1 MYLSPPPDS
10 PAADRMYDDDRAA
23 MGFVMT
29 GSRVWAHRPE
39 LHDGLFAL
47 LGTATEAAGL
57 TLRDRGILVAACASA
72 LGDSYCSMAWGTK
85 LAGLADA
92 ELSGA
97 VLRGVDDRL
106 TERERALAGWARR
119 LARDANGTTAED
131 VGALRDAGYD
141 DAQILAI
148 TTYVALRIAF
158 STVNDGLGV
167 QPEPELAA
175 GAPEPVRAAVTYG
188 RPPAAG

>member
-10 PAADRMYDDDRAA
+10 PDADRMYADDRAE

-29 GSRVWAHRPE
+29 GSQLWAHRPE

-47 LGTATEAAGL
+47 LGAASTAAGL
-57 TLRDRGILVAACASA
+57 TARERGILVTACAST
-72 LGDSYCSMAWGTK
+72 LGDSYCSMAWGSK
-85 LAGLADA
+85 LAALADP
-92 ELSGA
+92 ELSGE
-97 VLRGVDDRL
+97 VLRGLDDRL
-106 TERERALAGWARR
+106 TDRERALAGWARR

-131 VGALRDAGYD
+131 VDGLRNAGYD
-141 DAQILAI
+141 DGQILAI

-175 GAPEPVRAAVTYG
+175 GAPESVRSAVTYG
-188 RPPAAG
+188 RPPAV